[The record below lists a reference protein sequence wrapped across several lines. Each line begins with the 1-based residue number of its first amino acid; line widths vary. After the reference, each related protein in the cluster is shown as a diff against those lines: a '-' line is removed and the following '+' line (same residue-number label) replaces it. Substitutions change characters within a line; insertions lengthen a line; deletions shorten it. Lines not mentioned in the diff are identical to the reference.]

1 MKDQQ
6 TSLRTRAAT
15 GSDRRSAA
23 ELLSFSA
30 VVLGAAPPLI
40 KQLPVLVLFVVA
52 LGITAAVP
60 TVSVSSLPALLW
72 ASAIL
77 AAVSL
82 FAAVL
87 PRVDP
92 RQNWVLIVPA
102 IDFVVVGVLRF
113 ATGEAASIFASMAVL
128 PAVWIA
134 ASPGRRYVAFAFIG
148 VCGSLLVP
156 FLLGS
161 TLENNPNEIARG
173 LFTASAFTLAGAVV
187 NDLARLARD
196 RIADIQAREQL
207 VLGELE
213 QASEIQRAL
222 QPKDAL
228 STDYD
233 FAGFCLPAKVI
244 GGDFFDWYPTN
255 SGTAFTLG
263 DVMGK
268 GVGAGIVAATLRA
281 VARSAHDHDNLSVA
295 LERASE
301 CLASDLADAS
311 TFATMFHARLDEST
325 GIVRYID
332 AGHGLTLHVHA
343 DGTWDRLASFNL
355 PVGIPSDDAW
365 ATAQVHLLPGDI
377 LISCSDGI
385 LDVFDG
391 TVESLRFV
399 AAEAVAASSSADTIE
414 RLRGIMGATELPDD
428 VTFLVLRRPA
438 A

>member
-1 MKDQQ
+1 MTQ
-6 TSLRTRAAT
+6 A
-15 GSDRRSAA
+15 
-23 ELLSFSA
+23 LSISA
-30 VVLGAAPPLI
+30 VVLDGVPPLV
-40 KQLPVLVLFVVA
+40 KQLPVVVLFAVA

-60 TVSVSSLPALLW
+60 TVAVSSLPALLW
-72 ASAIL
+72 AVAIL
-77 AAVSL
+77 AVATGV
-82 FAAVL
+82 AAVL

-92 RQNWVLIVPA
+92 RQRWVLVVPA
-102 IDFVVVGVLRF
+102 IDFVVIGVLRF
-113 ATGEAASIFASMAVL
+113 ATGEGASIFASMAIL

-134 ASPGRRYVAFAFIG
+134 ASPGRRHVALAFVL
-148 VCGSLLVP
+148 VCGGLLVP

-173 LFTASAFTLAGAVV
+173 LFTASAFTLAAAVV

-196 RIADIQAREQL
+196 RIADIHAREQL
-207 VLGELE
+207 VLTELE
-213 QASEIQRAL
+213 QASAVQRAL

-228 STDYD
+228 LTDYD

-244 GGDFFDWYPTN
+244 GGDFFDWYPTR

-281 VARSAHDHDNLSVA
+281 VVRSARNHDDLSIA

-332 AGHGLTLHVHA
+332 AGHGLTLHVRA
-343 DGTWDRLASFNL
+343 DGSWDRLTSFNL
-355 PVGIPSDDAW
+355 PVGIASDDAW
-365 ATAQVHLLPGDI
+365 ATTQLHLQPGDT

-399 AAEAVAASSSADTIE
+399 AAEAVAATNAADAVG

-438 A
+438 V